1 MDVSSVDS
9 SISSA
14 EIGLKFDVTLKTNPI
29 DAQVADG
36 PLTGQPRT
44 VQRVV
49 LDLNNTLSVT
59 VNNTNLIIRQVTDD
73 MSQPRNAVTGKKE
86 FRLLGF
92 GRDPQITI
100 TQNAP
105 LALQINSIVAEVA
118 F

>member
-1 MDVSSVDS
+1 M
-9 SISSA
+9 
-14 EIGLKFDVTLKTNPI
+14 KTNPI

-92 GRDPQITI
+92 GTDPQITI